1 MKNHLKFSNLKN
13 DKCAHC
19 LVMSFLARP
28 QVEGGDGA
36 THDLVGL
43 CHGHIQTKQNTYL
56 NIYNYLHKCQG
67 CYI

>member
-1 MKNHLKFSNLKN
+1 
-13 DKCAHC
+13 
-19 LVMSFLARP
+19 MSFLAIP

-56 NIYNYLHKCQG
+56 NIYNYPHKCQG
-67 CYI
+67 CYILHHQICVIQAKVEI